1 MTLKEYCKEN
11 HISAR
16 SISQACDIP
25 YSTVNDLLNAKT
37 ELERTSFGVVCRM
50 ADHLALGLD
59 TFRMMFEE
67 NSCQDFPQIIVR
79 NKRYQLLT
87 DGNRVDLCKVSE
99 LNTRNIGDIA
109 AWTLRDMQ
117 TRQEMEKQN
126 DLLFNAR

>member
-16 SISQACDIP
+16 SISQSCDIP
-25 YSTVNDLLNAKT
+25 YSTVNDLMNAKT

-50 ADHLALGLD
+50 ADYLALGLD

-67 NSCQDFPQIIVR
+67 NVCQDSPQIIVR
-79 NKRYQLLT
+79 NKRYQLLA

-99 LNTRNIGDIA
+99 LNKKYIDDIA
-109 AWTLRDMQ
+109 AWTLRDMKV
-117 TRQEMEKQN
+117 RKEMEKQN
-126 DLLFNAR
+126 DLLLNAR